1 MEKMLDTDTQSDAS
15 VSLDIKHIC
24 IFSEA
29 DHRSIELMF
38 LAKYIK
44 RKVERINLN
53 PGFQLYSLNRLN
65 ISRLELINNNL
76 NSLKNNSGLVKDRNL
91 ASLSVT
97 HNNNVYIDPKAI
109 SNITFLSPN
118 KTFTFL

>member
-53 PGFQLYSLNRLN
+53 P
-65 ISRLELINNNL
+65 ISSHILRIIV
-76 NSLKNNSGLVKDRNL
+76 S
-91 ASLSVT
+91 
-97 HNNNVYIDPKAI
+97 
-109 SNITFLSPN
+109 
-118 KTFTFL
+118 

>member
-1 MEKMLDTDTQSDAS
+1 MLNTDTK
-15 VSLDIKHIC
+15 VVLVYHLIYNTYVF
-24 IFSEA
+24 FSEA

-76 NSLKNNSGLVKDRNL
+76 NSLKNNGGLVKDCNL

-109 SNITFLSPN
+109 SNITILSPN
-118 KTFTFL
+118 KNFTRL